1 MRFLNSG
8 WTRECVGMAV
18 QCRCCG
24 SGQAVLSGLITY
36 CYEIWMEVECSG
48 QMKKDKELEAK
59 EEKYVY
65 SADSYQAVFL
75 TCLSTAIQR
84 VYIVQ
89 DTRGISKGLASGNHS
104 GTQNAHPSDSSSA
117 LPSGAFSLYTP
128 ALVPAIDANPH
139 I

>member
-1 MRFLNSG
+1 
-8 WTRECVGMAV
+8 
-18 QCRCCG
+18 
-24 SGQAVLSGLITY
+24 
-36 CYEIWMEVECSG
+36 MEVERSG
-48 QMKKDKELEAK
+48 QMKDKEAK
-59 EEKYVY
+59 EEKSVY
-65 SADSYQAVFL
+65 SVDSYQAIFL
-75 TCLSTAIQR
+75 TCLSTAIQT

-104 GTQNAHPSDSSSA
+104 STQKAHPSDSSLA

>member
-1 MRFLNSG
+1 
-8 WTRECVGMAV
+8 
-18 QCRCCG
+18 
-24 SGQAVLSGLITY
+24 
-36 CYEIWMEVECSG
+36 MEVERSG
-48 QMKKDKELEAK
+48 QMKKDKEAK
-59 EEKYVY
+59 EEKSVY

>member
-18 QCRCCG
+18 QCCYCG
-24 SGQAVLSGLITY
+24 SGQAVLTGLITY
-36 CYEIWMEVECSG
+36 CYEIWMEVERSG
-48 QMKKDKELEAK
+48 QMKKDKEAK
-59 EEKYVY
+59 EEKSVY
-65 SADSYQAVFL
+65 SADSYQAIFL

-89 DTRGISKGLASGNHS
+89 DSRGISKGLASGNHS

-117 LPSGAFSLYTP
+117 LPAGAFALYTP